1 MAIQADARVL
11 VIASDA
17 AMRKTLQSMLVRQG
31 YAVRQAEDIATAVSA
46 FDADPCPLVVAAFTL
61 RDGNGPDLIQ
71 SLRQRAPDVAVILFG
86 TRSLQAI
93 LPALRS
99 NTTDYLTMPLRD
111 DDLAG
116 ALERA
121 LHTQAA
127 AAERA
132 AREHTLAIRLAQLQ
146 STQASLVQIASLAAL
161 GRLAA
166 NLAHE
171 INNPLTPIFGMAEL
185 LLDDLPPDHACR
197 AYAEA
202 ISASARR
209 IRDVVRSLI
218 DFARPAAHEHIRLDL
233 GPLIQDT
240 LLLTEQQLHDQAIST
255 TIVLPN
261 EPLVVM
267 GSAAQLKQALLLLI
281 DNARE
286 AMPSGGELTIKL
298 SALPGTGLSADGATA
313 QPPRAVIALKD
324 TGVGIAKQWL
334 PFIFEPFYSTKP
346 QVVGV
351 GLGLAVASSILQE
364 HVGMIEVDSVE
375 GRGSTFRIVLP
386 LTE

>member
-1 MAIQADARVL
+1 MQADARVL
-11 VIASDA
+11 VVASDA
-17 AMRKTLQSMLVRQG
+17 AMWKTLQSMLVDHG
-31 YAVRQAEDIATAVSA
+31 YAVRQAEDIAAALSA
-46 FDADPCPLVVAAFTL
+46 FDADPCPLVIAAFTL
-61 RDGNGPDLIQ
+61 RDGVGLDLIQ
-71 SLRQRAPDVAVILFG
+71 SLRQRAPDVAVILVG
-86 TRSLQAI
+86 DQSLQAI
-93 LPALRS
+93 LLALRS
-99 NTTDYLTMPLRD
+99 NTTDYLTMPVRD
-111 DDLAG
+111 DELVR

-121 LHTQAA
+121 AHLRAA
-127 AAERA
+127 ATEHA
-132 AREHTLAIRLAQLQ
+132 AHEHQLAARLAQLQ

-233 GPLIQDT
+233 GPLLQDT

-255 TIVLPN
+255 TLVLPN
-261 EPLVVM
+261 EPLFVM
-267 GSAAQLKQALLLLI
+267 GSAAQLKQALLLMI

-286 AMPSGGELTIKL
+286 AMPSGGQLTISL
-298 SALPGTGLSADGATA
+298 AALADAAQHADAAAA
-313 QPPRAVIALKD
+313 QPSRAVIAIED